1 MCNKSKLGDECYVGN
16 ISIYIEGILETS
28 TYLCKGHCP
37 TKPQESYVATK
48 NNRER
53 MSKWFHIHLTN
64 PLKTLQHTDITM

>member
-16 ISIYIEGILETS
+16 ISIYTERILETS
-28 TYLCKGHCP
+28 TYLRKGHCP

-53 MSKWFHIHLTN
+53 MSE
-64 PLKTLQHTDITM
+64 